1 MAFGPEFYRNTS
13 MITKLAKVVLR
24 GHDWWA
30 LRNIPRLQ
38 TKSRKGIGVL
48 KVTIQY
54 LLHEIHSTNKKQ
66 ISRWR
71 RSTSLTEC
79 SAGMFGHYNGSLLIT
94 VTREEAV
101 EE

>member
-1 MAFGPEFYRNTS
+1 
-13 MITKLAKVVLR
+13 MITKLVKVVLR

-30 LRNIPRLQ
+30 LRDIPRLQ
-38 TKSRKGIGVL
+38 MESRKGIGVL
-48 KVTIQY
+48 KVTVQY
-54 LLHEIHSTNKKQ
+54 LLHEIHFTRKKQ